1 MDGLSPYPNDLHI
14 SAEKLSRNSRN
25 AVNKEYDKIKRIS
38 PGQNAFINALL
49 SWPVI
54 GWRFVR
60 SVSSS
65 SVGGGSLLI
74 SHKKTNKGRKK
85 RQADTKGIQNSVTP
99 QSRITK
105 PPTVFPKPAEKIK
118 LTDKLAP
125 STSVL
130 FLPSK

>member
-25 AVNKEYDKIKRIS
+25 AVNREYDKIKRIS

-74 SHKKTNKGRKK
+74 SHKKINKGRKK
-85 RQADTKGIQNSVTP
+85 RQADTKGIQNSLTP
-99 QSRITK
+99 HTPISK
-105 PPTVFPKPAEKIK
+105 PPTLFPKPPYTIKI
-118 LTDKLAP
+118 
-125 STSVL
+125 TSK
-130 FLPSK
+130 PTT